1 MMSDTNPQEY
11 NLFTSKP
18 NYNDLFSD
26 QPPGEDDLYPP
37 YGSPED
43 DLFPNVRPTKEDVAE
58 VDDFADAQGLAPI
71 SKKRLVNYYRD
82 IYVRQNKARYKDK
95 DSLY

>member
-1 MMSDTNPQEY
+1 MSDINPQDY
-11 NLFTSKP
+11 NLFTSRSTC
-18 NYNDLFSD
+18 NDIFAD

-43 DLFPNVRPTKEDVAE
+43 DLFPNVRPTKEDVAK
-58 VDDFADAQGLAPI
+58 VDDFAEAQDLEPI
-71 SKKRLVNYYRD
+71 NKKRLVNYYRD
-82 IYVRQNKARYKDK
+82 IYVRQNKASYKDK